1 MRTGTAHS
9 SPVYGAERIAERYPA
24 SMMWSLGVAVGI
36 LLLTV
41 AYPYVR
47 EKLRR
52 PSDEKIP
59 VAATRVINYSEL
71 QAPPPID
78 LERRIPEPL
87 EAQPKAKTVRYLPPV
102 VKKDE
107 EVPDDQLLPTR
118 DEMSDA
124 LIGTQNVEG
133 VDSVYFE
140 PAETK
145 VVSEHPEPPKSEEV
159 FNFVE
164 TMPEFPGGQEAFMEW
179 MASQMRYP
187 AMAREAEIQGTVF
200 ISFVIES
207 DGSITNTEVVRSV
220 HPLLDEEAMRVI
232 SSMPPWS
239 PGVQNNYPVRVR
251 YTLPV
256 AFRLRY

>member
-1 MRTGTAHS
+1 MSTGPAHS
-9 SPVYGAERIAERYPA
+9 THVYGAERIAERYPA
-24 SMMWSLGVAVGI
+24 SMMWSLGVAIG
-36 LLLTV
+36 LLLLAV
-41 AYPYVR
+41 AYPYFR

-52 PSDEKIP
+52 PSEEKIP

-87 EAQPKAKTVRYLPPV
+87 EAPPKAKTVRYLPPV

-107 EVPDDQLLPTR
+107 EVPDDQLMPTR

-140 PAETK
+140 AAEHL
-145 VVSEHPEPPKSEEV
+145 VVSEEPEPPAPAEV

-164 TMPEFPGGQEAFMEW
+164 VMPEFAGGQEAFMAW
-179 MASQMRYP
+179 MAANIRYP
-187 AMAREAEIQGTVF
+187 AIAREAEIQGTVF
-200 ISFVIES
+200 VSFVIEA
-207 DGSITNTEVVRSV
+207 DGSITQAEIVRSV
-220 HPLLDEEAMRVI
+220 HPLLDEEALRVVAA
-232 SSMPPWS
+232 MPPWH
-239 PGVQNNYPVRVR
+239 PGIQNNRPVRVR

>member
-1 MRTGTAHS
+1 MSTGTAHS

-41 AYPYVR
+41 AYPYIY

-52 PSDEKIP
+52 PSEEKIP

-87 EAQPKAKTVRYLPPV
+87 EAPPKAKTVRYLPPV

-107 EVPDDQLLPTR
+107 EVPDEQLMPTR

-140 PAETK
+140 HAETM
-145 VVSEHPEPPKSEEV
+145 VISEEPEPPKPEEV
-159 FNFVE
+159 FSFVE
-164 TMPEFPGGQEAFMEW
+164 LMPEFPGGQEAFKEW

-187 AMAREAEIQGTVF
+187 AIAREAEIHGTVF
-200 ISFVIES
+200 ISFVIEP
-207 DGSITNTEVVRSV
+207 DGSISNAEVVRSV
-220 HPLLDEEAMRVI
+220 HPLLDEEALRVI
-232 SSMPPWS
+232 SAMPPWV
-239 PGVQNNYPVRVR
+239 PGVQNNRKVRVR
-251 YTLPV
+251 LTLPV